1 MSDLI
6 KKDEYYDDFSKI
18 IEMIETRKN
27 NAYRKVN
34 EEMIL
39 LYLEIGKFLYELKAK
54 SGYGDKITTK
64 AADFMR
70 NNYPAIKGFAKRNI
84 ERMIQFYSTYKDD
97 EIATPLV
104 TQLSWTN
111 NLLILSGSKT
121 KEERLFYLQLSIKN
135 NYSKRELDRQIT
147 SSYYERYML
156 SDGKQ
161 LPSTSKTID
170 ENDYP
175 NTRILDMYSLEF
187 LDLPNEF
194 TEKDLKNAIIKNLK
208 DFILEVGKDF
218 TFIGDEYRIQIGNH
232 DFFIDL
238 LFYNR
243 ELSCLVAFELKL
255 GEFKAEYLGKMNLYL
270 EALDRD
276 VKKSQENPS
285 VGVILCSS
293 KDKDVVEYSLS
304 KNMSQTLISEYKL
317 KLIDKKLL
325 ETKLREI
332 STLVEETKID

>member
-1 MSDLI
+1 MLDSN
-6 KKDEYYDDFSKI
+6 FSQI
-18 IEMIETRKN
+18 IEMIEKRKN

-39 LYLEIGKFLYELKAK
+39 LYLEVGKFLYDMKEN
-54 SGYGDKITTK
+54 SSYGDKITTK
-64 AADFMR
+64 AADFMK
-70 NNYPAIKGFAKRNI
+70 NNYPAIKGFTKRNI
-84 ERMIQFYSTYKDD
+84 ERMIQLYSTYKDD

-111 NLLILSGSKT
+111 NLLILSGAKT
-121 KEERLFYLQLSIKN
+121 KEERHFYLQLSIKN

-161 LPSTSKTID
+161 LPTVTKTVD
-170 ENDYP
+170 EDDYP
-175 NTRILDMYSLEF
+175 NTRILDTYSLEF
-187 LDLPNEF
+187 LDLPSEF
-194 TEKDLKNAIIKNLK
+194 SEKDLKNAIIKNLK

-218 TFIGDEYRIQIGNH
+218 TFIGDEYRVQVGNH

-276 VKKSQENPS
+276 VKKKQENPS
-285 VGVILCSS
+285 VGIILCSS

-325 ETKLREI
+325 ETKLKEMKSLI
-332 STLVEETKID
+332 ENNE

>member
-1 MSDLI
+1 ML
-6 KKDEYYDDFSKI
+6 DERF
-18 IEMIETRKN
+18 IEIVKMIDERKN

-39 LYLEIGKFLYELKAK
+39 LYFDIGKFLYGLIEK
-54 SGYGDKITTK
+54 GNYGDKITSK
-64 AADFMR
+64 AAEFMKD
-70 NNYPAIKGFAKRNI
+70 NYPTIKGFTKRNI
-84 ERMIQFYSTYKDD
+84 ERMVQFYKIYQNDD
-97 EIATPLV
+97 IATPLV

-111 NLLILSGSKT
+111 NLLIMSGSKSI
-121 KEERLFYLQLSIKN
+121 EERHFYLQLAIKE

-156 SDGKQ
+156 SDGSS
-161 LPSTSKTID
+161 LPSINKGID
-170 ENDYP
+170 EDDYI
-175 NTRILDMYSLEF
+175 NTRILDTYSLEF
-187 LDLPNEF
+187 LDLPNEYS
-194 TEKDLKNAIIKNLK
+194 EKDLKNAIIKNMK

-218 TFIGDEYRIQIGNH
+218 TFIGDEYKVQIGNH

-276 VKKSQENPS
+276 VKKMQENPS
-285 VGVILCSS
+285 VGVILCSTR
-293 KDKDVVEYSLS
+293 DKDVVEYSLS

-317 KLIDKKLL
+317 KLIDKKIL
-325 ETKLREI
+325 ETKLKEMKEI
-332 STLVEETKID
+332 FNNSSDFPS